1 MSTSDWIDFWDTK
14 HSIYVSPLHH
24 TVHFRRIAEDIRAY
38 APQGGVML
46 DYGCG
51 EALSADHV
59 AEPVSRLILCEPAP
73 NVRVMLGARFAG
85 NNKIAV
91 RKPEDIPVMAAH
103 SMDVIVMHSVAQYLS
118 PQQFDGL
125 AQVFH
130 RLLKKDGLL
139 VLGDVIPRN
148 VSRARRCAALASFGR
163 QEGFFGRRCGACSA
177 RFFRLPAASQ
187 IARLTRYDAPKS
199 PPSLRTPAS
208 RWNRPYKH
216 RPQYKRMTSWR
227 TPADGGRRE
236 HRPRMVKPILIRLC
250 DKQRCL
256 VQWCGEWS
264 LVQTQS
270 HSFRILGAAA
280 VTLAGYSAYAK
291 RRTGRWRPTRR

>member
-1 MSTSDWIDFWDTK
+1 MSPSDWIDFWDTK

-103 SMDVIVMHSVAQYLS
+103 SMDVIVMHSVVQYLS

-139 VLGDVIPRN
+139 VVGDVIPRN
-148 VSRARRCAALASFGR
+148 VSALADARALLRFGS
-163 QEGFFGRRCGACSA
+163 QEGFYGAALRGLFRTVFSRYWLLRRSLG
-177 RFFRLPAASQ
+177 
-187 IARLTRYDAPKS
+187 LTRYDLAEITAKLENAGFTAEPAP
-199 PPSLRTPAS
+199 T
-208 RWNRPYKH
+208 NIGH
-216 RPQYKRMTSWR
+216 NDKR
-227 TPADGGRRE
+227 
-236 HRPRMVKPILIRLC
+236 I
-250 DKQRCL
+250 
-256 VQWCGEWS
+256 
-264 LVQTQS
+264 
-270 HSFRILGAAA
+270 
-280 VTLAGYSAYAK
+280 TLLAHAC
-291 RRTGRWRPTRR
+291 